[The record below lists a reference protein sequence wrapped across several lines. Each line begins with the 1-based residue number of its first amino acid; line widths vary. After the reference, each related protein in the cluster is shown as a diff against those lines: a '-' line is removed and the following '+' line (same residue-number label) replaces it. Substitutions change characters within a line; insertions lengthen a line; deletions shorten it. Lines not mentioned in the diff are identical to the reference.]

1 MFFSCL
7 GQFQIPVSR
16 LPSERCC
23 RTPPPVTRVSREVP
37 SLVAACPALHT
48 VLQPQPFIIIH
59 LCNLISSASSARRP
73 DSPLASASHFKQE
86 CCRTPQVSTDGSP
99 VFSCGRHC
107 RLTRHHAAHA
117 SEPRRLLVIATAC
130 STVSWPAAY
139 TLAPLG
145 TYLGALYLF
154 FNPSRLSQQ
163 TTLAEDRLEAGERQL
178 QRRTTHPHAEHTI
191 SDNTPCCC
199 RLSSRLNTASD
210 IGPHDDPRRVLNS
223 LIAFY
228 RADTSTLGSV

>member
-23 RTPPPVTRVSREVP
+23 RTPPPVIRVSREVP

-48 VLQPQPFIIIH
+48 ALQPQPFIIIH
-59 LCNLISSASSARRP
+59 RSNLISSESSARRP

-86 CCRTPQVSTDGSP
+86 CCRTPQVSTDGRCGSP

-117 SEPRRLLVIATAC
+117 SESRRLLVIATAC
-130 STVSWPAAY
+130 STCIMARSIHACSTRYLPWSAV
-139 TLAPLG
+139 PL
-145 TYLGALYLF
+145 
-154 FNPSRLSQQ
+154 
-163 TTLAEDRLEAGERQL
+163 L
-178 QRRTTHPHAEHTI
+178 QPLKTQSANHT
-191 SDNTPCCC
+191 
-199 RLSSRLNTASD
+199 
-210 IGPHDDPRRVLNS
+210 G
-223 LIAFY
+223 
-228 RADTSTLGSV
+228 